1 MQGFEERRSG
11 PDFANVTHLE
21 ETPETKKY
29 FNNNAVHAKCT
40 KRQSG

>member
-29 FNNNAVHAKCT
+29 FKTYLCVSHLPRNL
-40 KRQSG
+40 S

>member
-21 ETPETKKY
+21 ETTEIKMY
-29 FNNNAVHAKCT
+29 FKTFQCIYHPFP
-40 KRQSG
+40 QLS